1 MINSNER
8 YLIRWYSNNNSN
20 SKLCKNEE
28 KQLWAPLQK
37 NIIIIITVIIVR
49 FLINSIMLLLCI
61 LALSFLL
68 FPDFKVVR
76 YKSAFNVRLNKRL
89 IMMIVNILIT
99 VVTLWVMNVIVKWS
113 WQCGINNSDGDN
125 KTDLS
130 TCESFWV
137 YWWKTEN
144 IWPESV
150 LVCVVSCSKV
160 YPSTIQTVFFFFFC
174 LVLFLLKIFCLKC
187 KRNGRIRC
195 CKRRSSRWYGQRD
208 EEREMIPEVRGHGG
222 RTTEMSNVTV
232 EAEQTYRIP
241 RFSKL
246 YKRQLFSLK

>member
-1 MINSNER
+1 MVT
-8 YLIRWYSNNNSN
+8 IR
-20 SKLCKNEE
+20 
-28 KQLWAPLQK
+28 P
-37 NIIIIITVIIVR
+37 I
-49 FLINSIMLLLCI
+49 
-61 LALSFLL
+61 FLL
-68 FPDFKVVR
+68 VKVFECTDEKPKIFDPNLYWFVLFLVRKYILQLFK
-76 YKSAFNVRLNKRL
+76 
-89 IMMIVNILIT
+89 
-99 VVTLWVMNVIVKWS
+99 
-113 WQCGINNSDGDN
+113 
-125 KTDLS
+125 
-130 TCESFWV
+130 
-137 YWWKTEN
+137 
-144 IWPESV
+144 P
-150 LVCVVSCSKV
+150 
-160 YPSTIQTVFFFFFC
+160 FFSFFFC